1 MKPPLF
7 VRPLSVEERHALEQ
21 GLRSPRAFVVRRCQ
35 CLLQSAAGL
44 TPRQIQRQVG
54 WSDQT
59 VRNAIRAF
67 EQEGLGCLQEK
78 TPCPRRGPKLLKG
91 APLEA
96 LQELLHRS
104 PRDFGLPTSRWTLEG
119 AAQVC
124 FEQGLTPVRVSDE
137 TIRQAVK
144 RLKVGWLRAKRWVDS
159 PDPAYARKKGR
170 EIG

>member
-7 VRPLSVEERHALEQ
+7 VRPLSEAERHALEQ
-21 GLRSPRAFVVRRCQ
+21 GLRSPSAFVVRRCQ
-35 CLLQSAAGL
+35 CLLQSAAGR
-44 TPRQIQRQVG
+44 TPRQIQQQLG

-67 EQEGLGCLQEK
+67 EQEGLACLQEK
-78 TPCPRRGPKLLKG
+78 ARGRKPAQKLLEG
-91 APLEA
+91 EALTA

-104 PRDFGLPTSRWTLEG
+104 PRDFGRPTSRWTLEG

-159 PDPAYARKKGR
+159 PDPAYARKKGQ
-170 EIG
+170 EIA